1 MQQPITKAWCAE
13 NPDRYRQL
21 AQPPDCCPIC
31 MEAFSEYNEARSPLT
46 GDCAST
52 CRHWACETCWLRVMD
67 GHPGTWRCPYC
78 REDLRMWMGVAFAD
92 VYCPPPDAIGVD
104 EIRRFA
110 AEVLQRMDVPSDL
123 AQLARRILRHV

>member
-1 MQQPITKAWCAE
+1 
-13 NPDRYRQL
+13 
-21 AQPPDCCPIC
+21 
-31 MEAFSEYNEARSPLT
+31 
-46 GDCAST
+46 
-52 CRHWACETCWLRVMD
+52 
-67 GHPGTWRCPYC
+67 
-78 REDLRMWMGVAFAD
+78 MGVAFSD